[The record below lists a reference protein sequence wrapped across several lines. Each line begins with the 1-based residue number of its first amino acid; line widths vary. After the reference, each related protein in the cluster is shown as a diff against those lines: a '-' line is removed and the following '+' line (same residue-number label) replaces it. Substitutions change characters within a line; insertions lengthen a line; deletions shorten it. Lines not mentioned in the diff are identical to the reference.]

1 MNQINGRYELGEKIG
16 SGSMGVVYKALDT
29 ETKKNVIIKIINL
42 DSPDSPSLDSFKQE
56 YYILNAVRHPRIV
69 HVHNFSEIWAVDG
82 RVVPAQYYMFTM
94 DYIEGTDFT
103 TFIQKCS
110 DETRAI
116 SVIGEIIETIHF
128 LHYQGFIHND
138 LRSNNILITA
148 EGVISV
154 IDFSLAEPLN
164 STAQINAVR
173 CANEWKTLFDLM
185 QRAFRDSSFLKVK
198 TFINDALQKANAR
211 TLIHEEE
218 IVALFSHTFAENAI
232 IPTFLKHSGWEY
244 TPFTIGLEHQFQPIK
259 EFIDKDSVKNKILFL
274 IGDLYSSA
282 RTHFAF
288 TLGYLRYTNNV
299 VITLN
304 ADNVLDVMHLI
315 VSSLMKYDMEKRYID
330 PAIPE
335 VAAILDRSAAQI
347 ANERIF
353 ALYARVVSIL
363 QKFTQNKNLVLAI
376 PNYTLKNESFHSF
389 IHFLLKAQ
397 GLTNFTVVLYN
408 ETQDLTLRK
417 MIPEDFYDTRIFMY
431 DFLSQ
436 HDVDTMVAHCLL
448 IPDHKKKNYTNLYK
462 LLFEKTNA
470 KAFLVVAMLQELVTK
485 KIITFKDGHYVYD
498 VETIKSYPFS
508 FSFEDR
514 WKATIEKLSYEE
526 TALLAVL
533 AFFDKAVTAN
543 ELKYI
548 FCDLP
553 NPIAIA
559 DGLVRANTLLK
570 NSFSNTQSYHIN
582 GDIFTRFVQS
592 HVQSSE
598 KYIRRSLLLSV
609 YSVDSNPSIENLF
622 FLIQKLHH
630 SSIKAPLLT
639 LKYCLT
645 LLDKFDRNVDRKEVV
660 QTVEIVREIILGIPQ
675 RTHYN
680 NALMHL
686 AIFHYFNRQDSIA
699 YDTFKSIDTRY
710 FYAELLLK
718 FYLAFAKNASF
729 LGKPEVANTLCAK
742 GKILAKQLNNIHYR
756 YYFLNVMGLIF
767 SNAGKRETAY
777 RYYHLVFHYV
787 KKYGMSPE
795 LLNFASNYSLQL
807 MNLGKHE
814 EAINAGNELIK
825 ALLKDTYHNKLSRIY
840 VFLRNSTAAEY
851 LSRYDEALHYL
862 EEAYVLAKE
871 IQSIDDILNILAH
884 KNNIKKIIQQ
894 NSEEIIE
901 EQEKIIEIARQYGRE
916 TQLASTYYSLI
927 NRSIDSGEL
936 QKALDYYA
944 AALRDIAV
952 PNKNNIVTDYISF
965 MFIGA
970 RLFSILGDFFKAS
983 NMLKI
988 ARKHITS
995 LEGFNK
1001 TAYLINYYES
1011 KSQFYFQNNQTEKG
1025 IYWLERHIEDI
1036 QIAINNGSYT
1046 IETSEIVYQYAT
1058 LLEQYYLIGDTQH
1071 MIDCWKKIGDINQG
1085 YESLSKKY
1093 YYINWFF
1100 LEALVSD
1107 NVDDKKRLFS
1117 SSLEYTIHAKDF
1129 MIVEKVIGEYLELVP
1144 HETLLYKNLVLLL
1157 YISVIKFYTNTPDA
1171 YRDSWLNKPKIK
1183 HFLPFLNELIYGKN
1197 TKESILHED
1206 FASIFARFTHSAHIA
1221 IKKNNVK
1228 MMKSF
1233 NRDIWKTHPS
1243 HYPKKFADFLKEY
1256 LCADRVIISTSDTV
1270 TEDSKIIVCN
1280 ENIYRDKTHVDPV
1293 LIQNAYHSGDYLIE
1307 NTYNFG
1313 SALATLVIP
1322 IVNPYNKNSY
1332 YNKDKRLKSVS
1343 ISDYYLGYIY
1353 VDSKY
1358 PIANINSESVDMLK
1372 IYIEWFSSLLTYN
1385 LINYE
1390 LVLDKLTSLFTRTHF
1405 LKNLK
1410 NKLVSVKEKKQ
1421 TIAFMILDIDHFKK
1435 VNDTYGHQKGD
1446 EVLTRVATIIKR
1458 NIRRNDLAGRY
1469 GGEEFIIALMN
1480 ISKKEAEKKA
1490 EEIRRIIQNTSIL
1503 PDRKLT
1509 VSIGCALF
1517 PDDAEWV
1524 NILINKADSALYHA
1538 KSHGRNQIVFWNAD
1552 ISGTKQTKDVLSEI
1566 LSTDLARSEHI
1577 IRSIF
1582 ELIDIEPT
1590 SLEHL
1595 LQETIT
1601 QLAACVP
1608 AQYFYYRFEA
1618 PHCFI
1623 ESDNTTSILYDKE
1636 KVAEL
1641 TQGPA
1646 IMVNWNYFK
1655 EKNEDIHYDL
1665 VYKLTAFDCSCLVI
1679 FSSPTSKVEYT
1690 DTHANL
1696 LDKIFKLFRNKYA
1709 DFRSKTSSK
1718 DQHQ

>member
-1 MNQINGRYELGEKIG
+1 
-16 SGSMGVVYKALDT
+16 MGVVYKAFDA

-56 YYILNAVRHPRIV
+56 YYILNAIRHPRIV

-103 TFIQKCS
+103 AFIQKCT
-110 DETRAI
+110 DVNQAV
-116 SVIGEIIETIHF
+116 SVIGEIIEAIHF

-138 LRSNNILITA
+138 LRSNNILITT
-148 EGVISV
+148 EGVINI

-173 CANEWKTLFDLM
+173 CANEWKTLFELM
-185 QRAFRDSSFLKVK
+185 QRAFQNNPFPSVAAFLRE
-198 TFINDALQKANAR
+198 ALLKANAR
-211 TLIHEEE
+211 TLIHEDELL
-218 IVALFSHTFAENAI
+218 ALFSQSFPENAI
-232 IPTFLKHSGWEY
+232 MPTFLKHPGWEY
-244 TPFTIGLEHQFQPIK
+244 TPYTIGLAHQFQPIK
-259 EFIDKDSVKNKILFL
+259 EFIDKESVKNKVLFIL
-274 IGDLYSSA
+274 GDLYSSA
-282 RTHFAF
+282 RTNFNF
-288 TLGYLRYTNNV
+288 TLSYLRYTNNV
-299 VITLN
+299 VITLS

-315 VSSLMKYDMEKRYID
+315 ISSLMKYDMEKRYID

-335 VAAILDRSAAQI
+335 VSAILDRSASQI

-363 QKFTQNKNLVLAI
+363 QKFTQNKNLVIAI
-376 PNYTLKNESFHSF
+376 PNYSLKNESFHSF

-397 GLTNFTVVLYN
+397 GLTNFTVVLFN
-408 ETQDLTLRK
+408 ETQDLSLRK
-417 MIPEDFYDTRIFMY
+417 MIPEDFYDTRIFLY

-448 IPDHKKKNYTNLYK
+448 IPDYRRKSYTNLYK
-462 LLFEKTNA
+462 ILLEKTNA
-470 KAFLVVAMLQELVTK
+470 KAYLVVAMLQELVTK
-485 KIITFKDGHYVYD
+485 KIITFRDGQYSYD
-498 VETIKSYPFS
+498 TNAIQTYPFS

-514 WKATIEKLSYEE
+514 WKTVIQKLSSDE
-526 TALLAVL
+526 TSLLSVL
-533 AFFDKAVTAN
+533 AFFDRAVTAN

-548 FCDLP
+548 FCDFA
-553 NPIAIA
+553 NPVVVA
-559 DGLVRANTLLK
+559 DGMVRNSILLK
-570 NSFSNTQSYHIN
+570 SSFSNIHSYHIN
-582 GDIFTRFVQS
+582 GDIFTRFVQNNVKS
-592 HVQSSE
+592 PD

-609 YSVDSNPSIENLF
+609 YSVDSNPSIENLS

-630 SSIKAPLLT
+630 ASMKVPYLT
-639 LKYCLT
+639 LKYSLT
-645 LLDKFDRNVDRKEVV
+645 LLDKFDRNVDRKEVIR
-660 QTVEIVREIILGIPQ
+660 TVEIVREIIATLPK

-686 AIFHYFNRQDSIA
+686 AVFHYFNRQDAIA
-699 YDTFKSIDTRY
+699 FETFQSIDTRF
-710 FYAELLLK
+710 FYPELLLK
-718 FYLAFAKNASF
+718 YYLAYSKNASF
-729 LGKPEVANTLCAK
+729 YGKGDLARTLCSQ
-742 GKILAKQLNNIHYR
+742 GKIIAKQLNNIHYR
-756 YYFLNVMGLIF
+756 YYFINVMGLIF
-767 SNAGKRETAY
+767 SNDGKRELAY
-777 RYYHLVFHYV
+777 RYYHMVFHYV
-787 KKYGMSPE
+787 KKYGMSTE

-825 ALLKDTYHNKLSRIY
+825 ALLKDSYHNKLSRIY
-840 VFLRNSTAAEY
+840 VFLRNSMAAEY

-862 EEAYVLAKE
+862 EEGYVLAKE

-884 KNNIKKIIQQ
+884 KNNIKKKIQQ

-916 TQLASTYYSLI
+916 SQLSGTYYSLI

-952 PNKNNIVTDYISF
+952 PNKKSVVSDYINF
-965 MFIGA
+965 MFIGV
-970 RLFSILGDFFKAS
+970 RLFSILGDFYKAS

-988 ARKHITS
+988 ARKHIRL

-1001 TAYLINYYES
+1001 LAYVQNYYET
-1011 KSQFYFQNNQTEKG
+1011 KSQYYFQRNEIHKG
-1025 IYWLERHIEDI
+1025 IYWLHRHIELLNVAI
-1036 QIAINNGSYT
+1036 QNGSYT
-1046 IETSEIVYQYAT
+1046 IEASEIIYQYAT
-1058 LLEQYYLIGDTQH
+1058 LLEQYYLIHDATH
-1071 MIDCWKKIGDINQG
+1071 VKECWEKIGEINGG
-1085 YESLSKKY
+1085 YENLPSKY
-1093 YYINWFF
+1093 YSINWSF
-1100 LEALVSD
+1100 LQALISD
-1107 NVDDKKRLFS
+1107 TEDEKKRLFS
-1117 SSLEYTIHAKDF
+1117 SALEYTIHAKDF
-1129 MIVEKVIGEYLELVP
+1129 MIVEKVIGEYLHLIT
-1144 HETLLYKNLVLLL
+1144 HDSLLYKNLVLLL
-1157 YISVIKFYTNTPDA
+1157 YISVIKFYTNTPDV
-1171 YRDSWLNKPKIK
+1171 YRESWLNKPKIQQ
-1183 HFLPFLNELIYGKN
+1183 FLPRLNELVYGKN
-1197 TKESILHED
+1197 TKKSVLDED
-1206 FASIFARFTHSAHIA
+1206 FASIFALFTHSAHTA
-1221 IKKNNVK
+1221 IKKNNVR

-1256 LCADRVIISTSDTV
+1256 LCADRVIISTSDTI

-1280 ENIYRDKTHVDPV
+1280 ENIYRDKSHVDPV

-1313 SALATLVIP
+1313 SALSTLVIP

-1353 VDSKY
+1353 ADSKY
-1358 PIANINSESVDMLK
+1358 PIANINSESIDMLK

-1390 LVLDKLTSLFTRTHF
+1390 LVLDKLTTLFTRTHF

-1509 VSIGCALF
+1509 VSIGCAIF

-1538 KSHGRNQIVFWNAD
+1538 KSHGRNQIVFWNAE

-1582 ELIDIEPT
+1582 ELIDVEPT

-1595 LQETIT
+1595 IQETIT

-1618 PHCFI
+1618 PQCFV
-1623 ESDNTTSILYDKE
+1623 ESDNSTSILYDKE

-1641 TQGPA
+1641 VQGPS

-1665 VYKLTAFDCSCLVI
+1665 IYKLTSFDCTCLVI

-1696 LDKIFKLFRNKYA
+1696 LDKIFTIFRNKYA
-1709 DFRSKTSSK
+1709 DLRSKTSNT
-1718 DQHQ
+1718 DQHH